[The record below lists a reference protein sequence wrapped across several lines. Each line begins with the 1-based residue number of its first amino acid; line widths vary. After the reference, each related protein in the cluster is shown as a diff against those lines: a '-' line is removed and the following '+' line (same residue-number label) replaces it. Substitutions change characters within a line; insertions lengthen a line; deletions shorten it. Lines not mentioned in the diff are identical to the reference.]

1 MLLVPRLFITR
12 GWHSSEKL
20 PESSAEKDHLT
31 MEGSLS
37 AILDSKAPASI
48 QPTAKSF
55 SKHRYQQEIQAMM
68 FTFGDTRNPLP
79 SVTQLVEDIVH
90 NQMIDLIQR
99 ATKIA
104 ARRGSRY
111 LSIDDFIFLVRHD
124 SFKVKRLKE
133 FLSWKDIRKNVRN
146 NSGENNDEIM
156 LGAGGAAVVAVG
168 DEDEKLSN
176 SQTASPNSKAAA
188 AGVVKKRKIFLSWDY
203 LDAFGEEG
211 ESASSESEDSSDL
224 EDLNNEAIHRL
235 READIITREMSKEE
249 YMEYSECRQAS
260 FTFKKAKKF
269 REWLSLSK
277 FVEVRPNDDVIE
289 ILGFLAWEIV
299 RIITETAVVVKETL
313 EKKQLSPSSS
323 IKEAP
328 LSVQD
333 LFSKNIEWKQNHSEL
348 LQKFIQSCASA
359 SVEKEKSASGSP
371 IKASSSSQ
379 QQHQQQQPSRTIFER
394 PANRTPL
401 QVEYIYEACRRLE
414 RYFYCIPNFFGGR
427 ISRVFAPIC

>member
-1 MLLVPRLFITR
+1 MGLAAADALR
-12 GWHSSEKL
+12 L
-20 PESSAEKDHLT
+20 PEGKRSHK
-31 MEGSLS
+31 MEGSS
-37 AILDSKAPASI
+37 SGILNSKSKTFSSTQPPA
-48 QPTAKSF
+48 TF

-68 FTFGDTRNPLP
+68 FTFGDARNPLP
-79 SVTQLVEDIVH
+79 PVTQLVEDIVH

-124 SFKVKRLKE
+124 AFKVKRLKE

-146 NSGENNDEIM
+146 NSGETNDEIM
-156 LGAGGAAVVAVG
+156 LGAGGAAVAAAG
-168 DEDEKLSN
+168 EEEEKHPN
-176 SQTASPNSKAAA
+176 SQTASPTSTSKAA

-203 LDAFGEEG
+203 LDGFGEEG
-211 ESASSESEDSSDL
+211 ESASSESEEASDL
-224 EDLNNEAIHRL
+224 EDFTNEATHRL

-299 RIITETAVVVKETL
+299 RIITETAVIVKETL
-313 EKKQLSPSSS
+313 EQKQQPAASTCT
-323 IKEAP
+323 KEAP
-328 LSVQD
+328 LSLQD
-333 LFSKNIEWKQNHSEL
+333 LFSKSCEWKQNPAEL
-348 LQKFIQSCASA
+348 LQKFIHSCATTT
-359 SVEKEKSASGSP
+359 VEKEKSATPSP
-371 IKASSSSQ
+371 TQSPASSQ
-379 QQHQQQQPSRTIFER
+379 QQSQRSVFEK
-394 PANRTPL
+394 PANRTPI